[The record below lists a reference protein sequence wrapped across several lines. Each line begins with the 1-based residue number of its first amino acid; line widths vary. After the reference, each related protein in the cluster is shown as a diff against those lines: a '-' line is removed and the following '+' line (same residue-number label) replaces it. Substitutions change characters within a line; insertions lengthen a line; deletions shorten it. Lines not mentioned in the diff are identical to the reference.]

1 MRAVV
6 LGRNRR
12 PIYKTVK
19 VAKKIQRGRRGVEQ
33 AITGQ
38 GEAGTKNEFG
48 GAGVEVLLDRGAEAE
63 EYPRQLVHPV
73 RGGKAGFECLL
84 QSAVKSF
91 NHTIALR
98 VVGGGGG
105 ELHSQGGGHGRP
117 QG

>member
-1 MRAVV
+1 MGAVM

-19 VAKKIQRGRRGVEQ
+19 VAKKIRSGRRGAEQ

-63 EYPRQLVHPV
+63 EDPGQLVHPV
-73 RGGKAGFECLL
+73 RGG
-84 QSAVKSF
+84 
-91 NHTIALR
+91 
-98 VVGGGGG
+98 
-105 ELHSQGGGHGRP
+105 
-117 QG
+117 